1 MEFRDRNVVL
11 RDMREADIE
20 DEIRWNTL
28 ETQWAQWDAPW
39 ESLEELKH
47 FDPDAHRRAE
57 LEYLKKP
64 KPELRSTLEM
74 DTETGVHIGSTASYF
89 VDQDFNWIPKGQP
102 GQRRALGLDI
112 SESRYWGQGLGTQ
125 ALAAWILYFLEHG
138 EEELYLQTWSGNTRM
153 IRCAARLGF
162 REICRKPKLRQV
174 GGQDFDGLTF
184 CLDVPAFQRYL
195 LEENLK
201 DLALTPAT
209 QAAVLA
215 AYDAKPGYYEAAAP
229 GAYQGEAPDFPI
241 CRKSPLERLV
251 LWCCYLTRVRR
262 KYQARGVPHR
272 VFLDTVSD
280 IALRAGLYEARTG
293 KPGLAKA
300 DAIWFRHIHNAVIF
314 RLGSL
319 QFQLFEMIYLDQE
332 GCGEAYM
339 TFAQEQ
345 KARLPQG
352 TPVLNLHI
360 PKGAD
365 LSPAAV
371 EQALDQAMEF
381 FPQVFPEHRARA
393 FLCYSW
399 LLYPGLRELL
409 PAGSNI
415 LQFAARFRVIGQT
428 QDPAESIRR
437 IYGKRFPR
445 RGDYPQNTQLQRQAL
460 GRFSCLGEA
469 CGILEIPT
477 PWISQME

>member
-1 MEFRDRNVVL
+1 M
-11 RDMREADIE
+11 
-20 DEIRWNTL
+20 
-28 ETQWAQWDAPW
+28 
-39 ESLEELKH
+39 
-47 FDPDAHRRAE
+47 
-57 LEYLKKP
+57 
-64 KPELRSTLEM
+64 
-74 DTETGVHIGSTASYF
+74 
-89 VDQDFNWIPKGQP
+89 
-102 GQRRALGLDI
+102 
-112 SESRYWGQGLGTQ
+112 
-125 ALAAWILYFLEHG
+125 
-138 EEELYLQTWSGNTRM
+138 
-153 IRCAARLGF
+153 
-162 REICRKPKLRQV
+162 
-174 GGQDFDGLTF
+174 
-184 CLDVPAFQRYL
+184 
-195 LEENLK
+195 
-201 DLALTPAT
+201 
-209 QAAVLA
+209 
-215 AYDAKPGYYEAAAP
+215 
-229 GAYQGEAPDFPI
+229 
-241 CRKSPLERLV
+241 
-251 LWCCYLTRVRR
+251 
-262 KYQARGVPHR
+262 
-272 VFLDTVSD
+272 FLDTVSD

-393 FLCYSW
+393 FLYYSW

-445 RGDYPQNTQLQRQAL
+445 RGIIPKIRSCSVRRWGGFPASGRPAGFWRSPHHGFPRWNSGMNGRQCWRAVKTAPYADLLYFCTAL
-460 GRFSCLGEA
+460 R
-469 CGILEIPT
+469 
-477 PWISQME
+477 